1 MLKVVC
7 NSTPLIHLA
16 KIGKLHLLEEIFH
29 EILIPPSVYR
39 ECVIE
44 GNGRD
49 DAQNIQNALWIRTI
63 QIKDIDLKKAINVTL
78 DDGESEAITLA
89 LQEKADLI
97 LLDDYDAREFA
108 RVYELNIT
116 GTIGVLIKAK
126 HMSSIQSLEVVL
138 KNLRDT
144 GFWLNDDLYY
154 KVLQET
160 GEL

>member
-16 KIGKLHLLEEIFH
+16 KIGKLYLLEEMFH

-39 ECVIE
+39 ECVTD
-44 GNGRD
+44 GKGRD
-49 DAQNIQNALWIRTI
+49 DARKIRNASWIRI
-63 QIKDIDLKKAINVTL
+63 LQIKDIELKKSLNVTL
-78 DDGESEAITLA
+78 DKEESEAITLA

-97 LLDDYDAREFA
+97 LPDDYDAREFA

-116 GTIGVLIKAK
+116 GTIGVLLKAK
-126 HMSSIQSLEVVL
+126 HMSSIQSLEIVL

-144 GFWLNDDLYY
+144 GFWLNDDLYN